1 MRFEFDENYTPRIHE
16 LRLLFPDWRW
26 SASFVEEC
34 SWRYVGVLGSR
45 HVVIYSRASRY
56 FDDDLRKRRWYA
68 REKGYRP
75 VQLWQWFAGE
85 LD

>member
-1 MRFEFDENYTPRIHE
+1 MRFEIDETYTPHIHK
-16 LRLLFPDWRW
+16 LRWLFPDWRW
-26 SASFVEEC
+26 SAFVEEY
-34 SWRYVGVLGSR
+34 SWLYVGVRGTR
-45 HVVIYSRASRY
+45 HVVIYSLASRY
-56 FDDDLRKRRWYA
+56 FDADLRKRRWYA